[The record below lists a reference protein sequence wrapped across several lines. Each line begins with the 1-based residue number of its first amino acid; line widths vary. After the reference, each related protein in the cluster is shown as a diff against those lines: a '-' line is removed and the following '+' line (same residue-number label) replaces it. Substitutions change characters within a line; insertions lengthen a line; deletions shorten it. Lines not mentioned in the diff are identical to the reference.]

1 MKEDLV
7 VRIPEE
13 TGLRIRQVQS
23 TGLERETRLNP
34 SVKKAHV
41 RIAGPT
47 LSDVLPD
54 SERLIQALRRSGD
67 LPDLRI
73 DPDLLPILPRLL
85 RECEWDVTAVLP
97 TPGQV
102 CAIERGDTT
111 SQLYGCAVDIGT
123 SKLVGVLVDLSTG
136 KTLST
141 LFVENPQLVYGEDIM
156 SRMSYA
162 MKAHENSLQLKSSV
176 LSAINQLLERSCADA
191 GITPSQ
197 VYELVIV
204 GNTAMHH
211 FLLGIESRHLA
222 LSPYVPAVKAPLDL
236 HAKDVGILAH
246 PHANVHMP
254 PLVAGYVGADAVAD
268 VLASGMRES
277 DELSLLLDIGTNTE
291 LFVGNR
297 NGIVSCSCASGPAFE
312 GAHIRQGMKAVYGA
326 IERVRID
333 STTLNVE
340 YETVGGEKPVGI
352 CGSGMLDTVAELL
365 RCRVIDSKGRFQ
377 KIDTRRLTEV
387 AGDRT
392 FVLAQAEETST
403 GDPVMVTQR
412 DIGEV
417 QLAKAAIHT
426 GCTILMRHAGVRASD
441 LKRIYIAG
449 SFGNYVNPANA
460 KLLGLIPEVP
470 TQIIRFVGN
479 TAIAGAKMCLSSLE
493 ARNEAK
499 RIGEQVKYIELGADA
514 NFSREYA
521 ASMCLPHQDP
531 SLFPEAF
538 RLLGLRE

>member
-387 AGDRT
+387 AGDRA